1 MPQCRNCGYSLWPNA
16 AVASSAFQAWKDADP
31 EVRGRAR
38 PFDRDLPVPPEY
50 PLVDYD
56 ARAHELGIHVFP
68 NSNFPFLICLGIGI
82 AAFAAIPFSTVAR
95 IIIGAIGAIVFL
107 TGVVGWVVV
116 EDTRYFPAGE
126 SPEVH
131 H

>member
-1 MPQCRNCGYSLWPNA
+1 
-16 AVASSAFQAWKDADP
+16 
-31 EVRGRAR
+31 
-38 PFDRDLPVPPEY
+38 LPVPPEY